1 MQGFVAHIPHYLA
14 QLAYPQASAALLE
27 QVELAGRLTVD
38 LSGLRA
44 EAEDR
49 EAEIATYLAEHDEVA
64 DVVAALE
71 RQYDAF
77 ERAEESG
84 ASLLAPD
91 EPLPTGEEIGQQFE
105 QFLAELDEPGDS
117 SDPDD
122 RNGGA

>member
-1 MQGFVAHIPHYLA
+1 M
-14 QLAYPQASAALLE
+14 
-27 QVELAGRLTVD
+27 
-38 LSGLRA
+38 
-44 EAEDR
+44 
-49 EAEIATYLAEHDEVA
+49 
-64 DVVAALE
+64 VAALE

-105 QFLAELDEPGDS
+105 QFLAGLDEPGDP